1 LAYKRSVKTKDC
13 LSQIN
18 YSFASRPFVITA
30 VVLLFVGSSLG
41 SIWMMKIFGIHI
53 LNDTPITLQLHKFI
67 QLDGFLTLIIMGIGY
82 MIVPRFRNVSLPF
95 PNLSKISYLLIVSSI
110 ALKFFSQMT
119 SNSDTSFI
127 GSILRLFG
135 IAIFVGITMWTMRI
149 KPKLLQK
156 ADYFVAS
163 SMIML
168 LFVTIVQMSGMS
180 SFNSLTQIQLL
191 LLFPIAMIL
200 GIEYKTMPSFLAFI
214 RPKRSI
220 DDLSICLILTSMVI
234 GSVSVFYDSQV
245 ISVSFNLL
253 LLSAITAFSISLYIY
268 GGFDDKEIRSL
279 IKGEKLVR
287 YNFTILHTRLAFSF
301 LYVAIGM
308 AILFS
313 FFPSLALY
321 DLAIHFTA
329 IGFIGI
335 TIMLY
340 LPILLPP
347 ITGKSI
353 QFVQFN
359 KVSLTLLVTGL
370 AVRATGDFVIQII
383 PSQLSYLF
391 GFSGWLIVAA
401 MLYFVIMI
409 HKSMRD
415 SVSEDISFNQKRP

>member
-1 LAYKRSVKTKDC
+1 M
-13 LSQIN
+13 
-18 YSFASRPFVITA
+18 ITA

-41 SIWMMKIFGIHI
+41 SIWMMKIFGIQI
-53 LNDTPITLQLHKFI
+53 LGDTPIILQLHKFI

-82 MIVPRFRNVSLPF
+82 MIVPRFRNISLPL
-95 PNLSKISYLLIVSSI
+95 PNASKISYLLIVSSI
-110 ALKFFSQMT
+110 AMGFFSQIT
-119 SNSDTSFI
+119 SNDASWIGHLLRFFGIVIFI
-127 GSILRLFG
+127 G
-135 IAIFVGITMWTMRI
+135 ITLWTMRI
-149 KPKLLQK
+149 KPKLLHK

-163 SMIML
+163 SMILL
-168 LFVTIVQMSGMS
+168 LFVNIIQILGVANTG
-180 SFNSLTQIQLL
+180 SLTQIQLW

-214 RPKRSI
+214 RPKRKI
-220 DDLSICLILTSMVI
+220 DDLSICLVLSSIVL
-234 GSVSVFYDSQV
+234 GAVSVFYDNQA
-245 ISVSFNLL
+245 ILVSFNVL

-268 GGFDDKEIRSL
+268 GGFDDKEIRRL
-279 IKGEKLVR
+279 IKGEKLIR

-301 LYVAIGM
+301 LYAAFVS

-313 FFPSLALY
+313 FYPSFAFY

-347 ITGKSI
+347 ITGKAI
-353 QFVQFN
+353 QFAQFN
-359 KVSLTLLVTGL
+359 KIPITLLLAGL
-370 AVRATGDFVIQII
+370 ATRAIGDLVINVM
-383 PSQLSYLF
+383 PPQLGYLF

-415 SVSEDISFNQKRP
+415 SVLEDISFSPRRSGKL

>member
-1 LAYKRSVKTKDC
+1 M
-13 LSQIN
+13 SQIN
-18 YSFASRPFVITA
+18 YNFASKPFVITA

-41 SIWMMKIFGIHI
+41 SIWMMKIFGIPI
-53 LNDTPITLQLHKFI
+53 LNDTPIILQLHKFI

-82 MIVPRFRNVSLPF
+82 MIVPRFRNISLPF
-95 PNLSKISYLLIVSSI
+95 PNLSKFSYLFIVSSI
-110 ALKFFSQMT
+110 TLKFFSQMT
-119 SNSDTSFI
+119 SNNDASFI

-135 IAIFVGITMWTMRI
+135 IAIFVGITMWTMRT

-163 SMIML
+163 SVIML
-168 LFVTIVQMSGMS
+168 LFVNVVQMLGISN
-180 SFNSLTQIQLL
+180 FNSLTQIQLL

-214 RPKRSI
+214 RPKRKI
-220 DDLSICLILTSMVI
+220 DDLSICLILASMVL
-234 GSVSVFYDSQV
+234 GAVSVFYDSQV

-253 LLSAITAFSISLYIY
+253 LLSAIVAFSTSLYIY
-268 GGFDDKEIRSL
+268 GGFDDREIRSL

-287 YNFTILHTRLAFSF
+287 YNFTVLHTRLAFSF

-308 AILFS
+308 AILFN
-313 FFPSLALY
+313 FFPSFAFY
-321 DLAIHFTA
+321 DLSIHFTA
-329 IGFIGI
+329 IGFVGT

-359 KVSLTLLVTGL
+359 KISLTLLVTGL
-370 AVRATGDFVIQII
+370 VARAIGDFVIWIMS
-383 PSQLSYLF
+383 SQLSYLF

-409 HKSMRD
+409 HKSMKD
-415 SVSEDISFNQKRP
+415 SVSEDISFNPRSRKL

>member
-1 LAYKRSVKTKDC
+1 M
-13 LSQIN
+13 SQIN

-30 VVLLFVGSSLG
+30 VILLFVGSSLG

-53 LNDTPITLQLHKFI
+53 PNDTPIILQLHKFI

-95 PNLSKISYLLIVSSI
+95 PSISKISYLLIVSSM
-110 ALKFFSQMT
+110 ALKFFSQVA
-119 SNSDTSFI
+119 SHDDASFI
-127 GSILRLFG
+127 GSILRLSG

-149 KPKLLQK
+149 RPKLLQK
-156 ADYFVAS
+156 ADYFMAS
-163 SMIML
+163 SMMML
-168 LFVTIVQMSGMS
+168 LFTTVVQVSGLS
-180 SFNSLTQIQLL
+180 SFNTLTQIQLL

-214 RPKRSI
+214 RPKRRI
-220 DDLSICLILTSMVI
+220 DDLSICLILASMAM

-253 LLSAITAFSISLYIY
+253 FLSAITAFSISLYIY

-301 LYVAIGM
+301 LHVAVVM
-308 AILFS
+308 AVFFS
-313 FFPSLALY
+313 FFPSFALY

-359 KVSLTLLVTGL
+359 KIPLALLVGGL
-370 AVRATGDFVIQII
+370 TARAAGDFVIQII
-383 PSQLSYLF
+383 PSQLSYIF

-409 HKSMRD
+409 HKSMGD
-415 SVSEDISFNQKRP
+415 SVSEDISFNAKRPRKL